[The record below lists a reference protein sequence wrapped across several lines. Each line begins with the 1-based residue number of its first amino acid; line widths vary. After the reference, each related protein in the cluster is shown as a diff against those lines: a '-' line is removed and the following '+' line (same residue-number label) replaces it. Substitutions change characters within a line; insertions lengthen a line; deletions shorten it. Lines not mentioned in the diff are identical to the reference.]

1 MDLTTNILN
10 RWANQARD
18 NYINDGMTPNESVK
32 DIIED
37 NDLNYKQAQR
47 LCEATNLSIKSALR
61 EAKGPDHVQFPLAA
75 INEVMDRNINNEVG
89 EVEKDASLRQ
99 ESFLD
104 KYAEY
109 FYTERRSKKEEEL
122 VLTCDKIAMLI
133 ESLDKRTGEAR
144 RAVNLGKHEFNK
156 VAESI
161 LGYIKD
167 EARAT
172 GSVNESYAT
181 LSRVMPK
188 HAGLIDRLYK
198 FAQQVLEIDLIGR
211 HIEETELAKNA
222 NWIPN
227 PNSEIVKLFEKYAE
241 LHQNVQQAR
250 TRYAKNFKAKQEAES
265 QLRQMILSEE

>member
-10 RWANQARD
+10 RWADQARD
-18 NYINDGMTPNESVK
+18 DYVTDGITPSESVK
-32 DIIED
+32 EIVEN

-61 EAKGPDHVQFPLAA
+61 KAKGPDHVQFPLAA
-75 INEVMDRNINNEVG
+75 INEVMDRNINDEVG

-109 FYTERRSKKEEEL
+109 FYTERRSKEEEEL
-122 VLTCDKIAMLI
+122 VLTCDKLAMVI
-133 ESLDKRTGEAR
+133 ESLDKRTKAAR
-144 RAVNLGKHEFNK
+144 RDVNLGKYEFNK
-156 VAESI
+156 IAENV

-172 GSVNESYAT
+172 GSVNESYTA
-181 LSRVMPK
+181 LSRSMPK
-188 HAGLIDRLYK
+188 HAELIDRLYK

-211 HIEETELAKNA
+211 HVEETELMKNA

-227 PNSEIVKLFEKYAE
+227 PDSEIVELFGKYAE
-241 LHQNVQQAR
+241 LYHGVQQAR
-250 TRYAKNFKAKQEAES
+250 TRYARNLKAKQGAES
-265 QLRQMILSEE
+265 QLRQMILSGE